1 MNKLPLSKKF
11 SATSSST
18 GASRAQA
25 YPGVDVEQ
33 AAMNFLAF
41 IHM

>member
-11 SATSSST
+11 SATSCSM

-33 AAMNFLAF
+33 AAVNFLAF
-41 IHM
+41 IQV